1 MFVLGCFVVSV
12 LRIKPRALYPDGK
25 HNITLFL
32 GKVPGL
38 VIREAQ
44 AIH

>member
-1 MFVLGCFVVSV
+1 MLFCFSAE
-12 LRIKPRALYPDGK
+12 KEPRALYLENK
-25 HNITLFL
+25 NSIALFL